1 MMSEEEG
8 EMLVHG
14 RTSFVQLARAIASL
28 SRIMLS
34 S

>member
-1 MMSEEEG
+1 MISEEEG
-8 EMLVHG
+8 EMLVYG

-28 SRIMLS
+28 SRIILS